1 IHLPDGFGELSAHRY
16 FETAQIYRDTLGLSP
31 EAARIHIAET
41 VAVAEDMGGGGQGA
55 GRMHEGMRRLV
66 LALAEANLSQI
77 EYVIKH
83 HTGRYKII
91 GHDEE
96 CIVAGD
102 AVRSL
107 QLRNLFYFA
116 RLDTIEEGAPDMDV
130 GIKIFGNLNVA
141 HGLPVPV
148 L

>member
-1 IHLPDGFGELSAHRY
+1 MPAG
-16 FETAQIYRDTLGLSP
+16 
-31 EAARIHIAET
+31 RIAGIVADAEG
-41 VAVAEDMGGGGQGA
+41 MGGWGQGN
-55 GRMHEGMRRLV
+55 GRMQEGMRRLV

-83 HTGRYKII
+83 HTGRYETI

-96 CIVAGD
+96 CIVAGEEL
-102 AVRSL
+102 RPL

-116 RLDTIEEGAPDMDV
+116 HLNTIEEGAPDMDV
-130 GIKIFGNLNVA
+130 GINIFTKLNVA

-148 L
+148 LVHFEYDARSSSVARAGDRAGSAGA